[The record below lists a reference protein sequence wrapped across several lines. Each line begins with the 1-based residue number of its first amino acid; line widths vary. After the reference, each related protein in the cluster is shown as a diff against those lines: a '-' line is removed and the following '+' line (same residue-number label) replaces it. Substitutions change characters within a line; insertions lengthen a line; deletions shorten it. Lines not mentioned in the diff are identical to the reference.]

1 MCVCQV
7 KQRWLGKNYLLEG
20 IAGNDIMYVCVCQVK
35 QRWLGKNYLL
45 EGIAGNDIMYCVCVS
60 GETEVVR

>member
-1 MCVCQV
+1 
-7 KQRWLGKNYLLEG
+7 
-20 IAGNDIMYVCVCQVK
+20 VCVCQVK